1 MEKQQSL
8 PPSKY
13 ALKQFM
19 LLLLR
24 EQAPYVLEQAPYV
37 LGVITSTQIPPV
49 TSKQYQ
55 DFLIKNKVAL
65 VAKTG
70 SDLVESA
77 VTSSFDNKT
86 MAALAQFLEQGGNIN
101 AWTGGT
107 GIILS
112 ENFEVRKRDF
122 YCDTAALLCMW
133 NVERQHT
140 GLSNNGHSQHLH
152 NLTLLLQKN
161 VYMPME
167 FYR

>member
-1 MEKQQSL
+1 LEKQQSL

-24 EQAPYVLEQAPYV
+24 EQAPYV

-86 MAALAQFLEQGGNIN
+86 MAALAQFFEQGGNIN
-101 AWTGGT
+101 A
-107 GIILS
+107 
-112 ENFEVRKRDF
+112 
-122 YCDTAALLCMW
+122 
-133 NVERQHT
+133 
-140 GLSNNGHSQHLH
+140 
-152 NLTLLLQKN
+152 
-161 VYMPME
+161 
-167 FYR
+167 